1 MSQRWCTR
9 GLWSIVVPVV
19 VFVVPETF
27 CHFGP
32 DLRLEFV
39 NFDVFEKY
47 GNITVFMEISLF
59 Y

>member
-1 MSQRWCTR
+1 M
-9 GLWSIVVPVV
+9 VPVV